1 MKFVKYLAIAFAG
14 VLMAS
19 CDEDFNDWASPITN
33 PEEEAITIPGYT
45 ATAAEGAVIDM
56 ANAPATVKVLTLA
69 GDALPEGFTLENIRL
84 KATPEGVENA
94 QTYEIDLENDGT
106 VATATLNSLTEEVF
120 GRRPV
125 ARTFNC
131 KVLVDAVKDGQA
143 VLINAGSIQIK
154 VTPTAPHISQHYYLI
169 GDIEGTSWG
178 PTVTTMPFK
187 HSDKDVYDDPVF
199 TITFP
204 VKEGDNYFAFIDD
217 VTVEKNDWAYVYACT
232 DGNGKNGET
241 GKICRRNEIDN
252 EGSFNVKVKGDA
264 KYVKMTINLMD
275 GTYKL
280 EKINSALYYEIGN
293 ESGWKTTNALCSPKL
308 DENYQGYYWLD
319 GEFKFKPL
327 PGTGT
332 DDWAGD
338 LEFAGDNKVAD
349 IPNGPNFTA
358 PKAGFYQINLDLNT
372 NTYSLVAINSI
383 TCVGVHNGWNEKD
396 EAQHMT
402 YNATEGCWELTTE
415 LKNGFKFAANDD
427 WTISWGGAKGNSEA
441 YDNLSQFDGKNLNV
455 PNGDGKYKI
464 QLYLSYEGANRVVLT
479 KQ

>member
-19 CDEDFNDWASPITN
+19 CDEDFNDWASPIKN
-33 PEEEAITIPGYT
+33 PEEVAITIPGYT

-106 VATATLNSLTEEVF
+106 VETETFNTLTQKVF
-120 GRRPV
+120 GLRPLQ
-125 ARTFNC
+125 RTFNC
-131 KVLVDAVKDGQA
+131 KVFVDAVKDGQA
-143 VLINAGSIQIK
+143 VLINAGSILVK
-154 VTPTAPHISQHYYLI
+154 VTPTPISKHFYLI
-169 GDIEGTSWG
+169 GDIAGTSWS
-178 PTVTTMPFK
+178 PTETSMPFN

-199 TITFP
+199 TLTFP
-204 VKEGDNYFAFIDD
+204 VNEGDNYFAFIDD
-217 VTVEKNDWAYVYACT
+217 VTVEKNDWAYVFACAE
-232 DGNGKNGET
+232 GKGKNGET
-241 GKICRRNEIDN
+241 GKICRRNALDN
-252 EGSFNVKVKGDA
+252 DGSFKVTVNGDA
-264 KYVKMTINLMD
+264 KYVKMTINLME
-275 GTYKL
+275 GTYKI
-280 EKINSALYYEIGN
+280 EKVNFALYYEIGN

-319 GEFKFKPL
+319 GEFKFKPQA
-327 PGTGT
+327 GT

-338 LEFAGDNKVAD
+338 LEFAGDNKVED

-383 TCVGVHNGWNEKD
+383 TCVGNHNGWNQKD

-402 YNATEGCWELTTE
+402 YNATEGCWELTTD
-415 LKNGFKFAANDD
+415 LTNGFKFAVNDD
-427 WTISWGGAKGNSEA
+427 WKISWGGADGNPEA
-441 YDNLSQFDGKNLNV
+441 YDNLTQFEGKDLNV

>member
-19 CDEDFNDWASPITN
+19 CDEDFNDWASPIKN
-33 PEEEAITIPGYT
+33 PEEVAITIPGYT

-106 VATATLNSLTEEVF
+106 VETETFNTLTQKVF
-120 GRRPV
+120 GLRPLQ
-125 ARTFNC
+125 RTFNC
-131 KVLVDAVKDGQA
+131 KVFVDAVKDGQA
-143 VLINAGSIQIK
+143 VLINAGSIQVK
-154 VTPTAPHISQHYYLI
+154 VTPTPISKHFYLI
-169 GDIEGTSWG
+169 GGIEGTSWD
-178 PTVTTMPFK
+178 PTVTTMPFN

-199 TITFP
+199 TLTFP
-204 VKEGDNYFAFIDD
+204 VNEGENWFAFIDD
-217 VTVEKNDWAYVYACT
+217 VTVEKNDWAYVFACAE
-232 DGNGKNGET
+232 GNGKNGET
-241 GKICRRNEIDN
+241 GKICRRNALNGD
-252 EGSFNVKVKGDA
+252 EGSFKVTVNGDA
-264 KYVKMTINLMD
+264 KYVKMTINLME
-275 GTYKL
+275 GTYKI
-280 EKINSALYYEIGN
+280 EKVNSALYYEIGN

-319 GEFKFKPL
+319 GEFKFKPQA
-327 PGTGT
+327 GI
-332 DDWAGD
+332 DDWTGD
-338 LEFAGDNKVAD
+338 LESAGDNKVAD

-383 TCVGVHNGWNEKD
+383 TCVGNHNKWNEKD
-396 EAQHMT
+396 AAQHMT
-402 YNATEGCWELTTE
+402 YNAAAGCWELTTD
-415 LKNGFKFAANDD
+415 LKNGFKFAANDE
-427 WTISWGGAKGNSEA
+427 WKISWGGAAGNSEA
-441 YDNLSQFDGKNLNV
+441 YDNLSQFDGKDLKV
-455 PNGDGKYKI
+455 PNGAGKYKI

>member
-33 PEEEAITIPGYT
+33 PEEVAITIPGYT

-106 VATATLNSLTEEVF
+106 VETETFNTLTQKVF
-120 GRRPV
+120 GLRPLQ
-125 ARTFNC
+125 RTFNC
-131 KVLVDAVKDGQA
+131 KVFVDAVKDGQA
-143 VLINAGSIQIK
+143 VLINAGSIQVK
-154 VTPTAPHISQHYYLI
+154 VTPTPISKHFYLI
-169 GDIEGTSWG
+169 GGIEGTSWS
-178 PTVTTMPFK
+178 PTETAMPFN

-199 TITFP
+199 TLTFP
-204 VKEGDNYFAFIDD
+204 VNEGENWFAFIDD
-217 VTVEKNDWAYVYACT
+217 VTVEKNDWAYVFACAE
-232 DGNGKNGET
+232 GNGKNGET
-241 GKICRRNEIDN
+241 GKICRRNAIDN
-252 EGSFNVKVKGDA
+252 EGSFKVTVNGDA
-264 KYVKMTINLMD
+264 KYVKMTINLME
-275 GTYKL
+275 GTYKI
-280 EKINSALYYEIGN
+280 EKVNSALYYEIGN

-319 GEFKFKPL
+319 GQFKFKPQA
-327 PGTGT
+327 GT
-332 DDWAGD
+332 DDWTGD
-338 LEFAGDNKVAD
+338 LEFAGDNKVED

-383 TCVGVHNGWNEKD
+383 TCVGEHNGWKLDDANC
-396 EAQHMT
+396 HMT
-402 YNATEGCWELTTE
+402 YNAAAGCWELTTE

-427 WTISWGGAKGNSEA
+427 RTISWGGAAGNPEA
-441 YDNLSQFDGKNLNV
+441 YDNLSQNNGENLNV

>member
-84 KATPEGVENA
+84 KATPGREC

-106 VATATLNSLTEEVF
+106 VATATLNSLTEKVF

-178 PTVTTMPFK
+178 PTVTAMPFK

-217 VTVEKNDWAYVYACT
+217 VTVEKNDWAYVYACAE
-232 DGNGKNGET
+232 GNGKNGET

-280 EKINSALYYEIGN
+280 EKINIALYYEIGN
-293 ESGWKTTNALCSPKL
+293 ESSWKTTNALCSPKL

-327 PGTGT
+327 PGTGK

-338 LEFAGDNKVAD
+338 LESAGDNKVED
-349 IPNGPNFTA
+349 IPNGPNFSA

-383 TCVGVHNGWNEKD
+383 TCVGVHNGWKQDDANC
-396 EAQHMT
+396 HMT
-402 YNATEGCWELTTE
+402 YNAAAGCWELTTE

-441 YDNLSQFDGKNLNV
+441 YDNLSQFDGKDLNV

>member
-120 GRRPV
+120 GRRHV

-169 GDIEGTSWG
+169 GDIAGTSWS
-178 PTVTTMPFK
+178 PTETAMPFK

-232 DGNGKNGET
+232 DGNGMNGET

-280 EKINSALYYEIGN
+280 EKINFALYYEIGN

-327 PGTGT
+327 PGTGKPY
-332 DDWAGD
+332 
-338 LEFAGDNKVAD
+338 FR
-349 IPNGPNFTA
+349 
-358 PKAGFYQINLDLNT
+358 NT
-372 NTYSLVAINSI
+372 II
-383 TCVGVHNGWNEKD
+383 
-396 EAQHMT
+396 
-402 YNATEGCWELTTE
+402 
-415 LKNGFKFAANDD
+415 
-427 WTISWGGAKGNSEA
+427 
-441 YDNLSQFDGKNLNV
+441 
-455 PNGDGKYKI
+455 
-464 QLYLSYEGANRVVLT
+464 
-479 KQ
+479 

>member
-19 CDEDFNDWASPITN
+19 CDEDFNDWASPIKN
-33 PEEEAITIPGYT
+33 PEEVAITIPGYT

-106 VATATLNSLTEEVF
+106 VESETFNTLTQKVF
-120 GRRPV
+120 GLRPLQ
-125 ARTFNC
+125 RTFNC
-131 KVLVDAVKDGQA
+131 KVFVDAVKDGQA
-143 VLINAGSIQIK
+143 VLINAGSIQVK
-154 VTPTAPHISQHYYLI
+154 VTPTPISKHFYLI
-169 GDIEGTSWG
+169 GGIEGTSWD
-178 PTVTTMPFK
+178 PTVTTMPFN

-199 TITFP
+199 TLTFP
-204 VKEGDNYFAFIDD
+204 VNEGENWFAFIDD
-217 VTVEKNDWAYVYACT
+217 VTVEKNDWAYVFACAE
-232 DGNGKNGET
+232 GNGKNGET
-241 GKICRRNEIDN
+241 GKICRRNALNGD
-252 EGSFNVKVKGDA
+252 EGSFKVTVNGDA
-264 KYVKMTINLMD
+264 KYVKMTINLME
-275 GTYKL
+275 GTYKI
-280 EKINSALYYEIGN
+280 EKVNSALYYEIGN

-308 DENYQGYYWLD
+308 DEKYQGYYWLD
-319 GEFKFKPL
+319 GQFKFKPQA
-327 PGTGT
+327 GT
-332 DDWAGD
+332 DDWTGD
-338 LEFAGDNKVAD
+338 LEFAGDNKVED

-383 TCVGVHNGWNEKD
+383 TCVGEHNGWKLDDANC
-396 EAQHMT
+396 HMT
-402 YNATEGCWELTTE
+402 YNAAAGCWELTTE

-427 WTISWGGAKGNSEA
+427 WTISWGGAAGNPEA

>member
-19 CDEDFNDWASPITN
+19 CDEDFNDWASPIKN
-33 PEEEAITIPGYT
+33 PEEVAITIPGYT

-106 VATATLNSLTEEVF
+106 VETATLNSLTEEVF

-154 VTPTAPHISQHYYLI
+154 VTPTPPHISQHYYLI

-204 VKEGDNYFAFIDD
+204 VKEGDNWFAFIDD

-232 DGNGKNGET
+232 DGNGENGET

-252 EGSFNVKVKGDA
+252 EGSFKVNVKGDA

-280 EKINSALYYEIGN
+280 EKINFALY
-293 ESGWKTTNALCSPKL
+293 
-308 DENYQGYYWLD
+308 
-319 GEFKFKPL
+319 
-327 PGTGT
+327 
-332 DDWAGD
+332 
-338 LEFAGDNKVAD
+338 
-349 IPNGPNFTA
+349 
-358 PKAGFYQINLDLNT
+358 
-372 NTYSLVAINSI
+372 
-383 TCVGVHNGWNEKD
+383 
-396 EAQHMT
+396 
-402 YNATEGCWELTTE
+402 
-415 LKNGFKFAANDD
+415 
-427 WTISWGGAKGNSEA
+427 
-441 YDNLSQFDGKNLNV
+441 
-455 PNGDGKYKI
+455 
-464 QLYLSYEGANRVVLT
+464 
-479 KQ
+479 

>member
-19 CDEDFNDWASPITN
+19 CDEDFNDWASPIKN
-33 PEEEAITIPGYT
+33 PEEVAITIPGYT

-106 VATATLNSLTEEVF
+106 VETATLNSLTEEVF

-178 PTVTTMPFK
+178 ANVTAMPFK

-204 VKEGDNYFAFIDD
+204 VKEGDNWFAFIDD

-232 DGNGKNGET
+232 DGNGENGET

-252 EGSFNVKVKGDA
+252 EGSFKVNVKGDA

-280 EKINSALYYEIGN
+280 EKINFALYYEIGN

-327 PGTGT
+327 PGTGS

-383 TCVGVHNGWNEKD
+383 TCVGKHNDWNEKD

-402 YNATEGCWELTTE
+402 YNATEGCWELTTK
-415 LKNGFKFAANDD
+415 LTNGFKFAANDD
-427 WTISWGGAKGNSEA
+427 WALSWGGADGNPEA
-441 YDNLSQFDGKNLNV
+441 YDNLTQFDGKDFNV
-455 PNGDGKYKI
+455 PNGDGTYKI

>member
-19 CDEDFNDWASPITN
+19 CDEDFNDWASPIKN
-33 PEEEAITIPGYT
+33 PEEKAITIPGYT

-106 VATATLNSLTEEVF
+106 VETETFNTLTQKVF
-120 GRRPV
+120 GLRPLQ
-125 ARTFNC
+125 RTFNC
-131 KVLVDAVKDGQA
+131 KVFVDAVKDGQA
-143 VLINAGSIQIK
+143 VLINAGSILVK
-154 VTPTAPHISQHYYLI
+154 VTPTPISKHFYLI
-169 GDIEGTSWG
+169 GDIAGTSWS
-178 PTVTTMPFK
+178 PTETSMPFN

-199 TITFP
+199 TLTFP
-204 VKEGDNYFAFIDD
+204 VNEGDNYFAFIDD
-217 VTVEKNDWAYVYACT
+217 VTVEKNDWAYVFACAE
-232 DGNGKNGET
+232 GNGKNGET
-241 GKICRRNEIDN
+241 GKICRRNALDN
-252 EGSFNVKVKGDA
+252 DGSFKVTVNGDA
-264 KYVKMTINLMD
+264 KYVKMTINLME
-275 GTYKL
+275 GTYKI
-280 EKINSALYYEIGN
+280 EKVNFALYYEIGN

-319 GEFKFKPL
+319 GEFKFKPQA
-327 PGTGT
+327 GT

-338 LEFAGDNKVAD
+338 LEFAGDNKVED

-358 PKAGFYQINLDLNT
+358 PKAGFYQINLDLTT

-383 TCVGVHNGWNEKD
+383 TCVGNHNGWDQKD
-396 EAQHMT
+396 AAQHMT
-402 YNATEGCWELTTE
+402 YNATEGCWELTTD
-415 LKNGFKFAANDD
+415 LTNGFKFAVNDD
-427 WTISWGGAKGNSEA
+427 WKISWGGAKGNPEA
-441 YDNLSQFDGKNLNV
+441 YDNLTQFDGKDLNV

>member
-19 CDEDFNDWASPITN
+19 CDEDFNDWASPIKN
-33 PEEEAITIPGYT
+33 PEEVAITIPGYT

-106 VATATLNSLTEEVF
+106 VETETFNTLTQKVF
-120 GRRPV
+120 GLRPLQ
-125 ARTFNC
+125 RTFNC
-131 KVLVDAVKDGQA
+131 KVFVDAVKDGQA
-143 VLINAGSIQIK
+143 VLINAGSILVK
-154 VTPTAPHISQHYYLI
+154 VTPTPISKHFYLI
-169 GDIEGTSWG
+169 GDIAGTSWS
-178 PTVTTMPFK
+178 PTETSMPFN

-199 TITFP
+199 TLTFP
-204 VKEGDNYFAFIDD
+204 VNEGDNYFAFIDD
-217 VTVEKNDWAYVYACT
+217 VTVEKNDWAYVFACAE
-232 DGNGKNGET
+232 GNGKNGET
-241 GKICRRNEIDN
+241 GKICRRNALDN
-252 EGSFNVKVKGDA
+252 DGSFKVTVNGDA
-264 KYVKMTINLMD
+264 KYVKMTINLME
-275 GTYKL
+275 GTYKI
-280 EKINSALYYEIGN
+280 EKVNFALYYEIGN

-308 DENYQGYYWLD
+308 DETYQGYYWLD
-319 GEFKFKPL
+319 GEFKFKPQA
-327 PGTGT
+327 GT
-332 DDWAGD
+332 DDWTGD
-338 LEFAGDNKVAD
+338 LEFAGDNKVED

-383 TCVGVHNGWNEKD
+383 TCVGNHNGWDQKD
-396 EAQHMT
+396 AAQHMT
-402 YNATEGCWELTTE
+402 YNATEGCWELTTD
-415 LKNGFKFAANDD
+415 LTNGFKFAVNDD
-427 WTISWGGAKGNSEA
+427 WKISWGGAKGNPEA
-441 YDNLSQFDGKNLNV
+441 YDNLTQFDGKDLNV

-464 QLYLSYEGANRVVLT
+464 QLYLSYEGANRLVLT

>member
-56 ANAPATVKVLTLA
+56 ANAPATVKVLTLD

-169 GDIEGTSWG
+169 GDIAGTSWG

-187 HSDKDVYDDPVF
+187 HSDKDVYPQ
-199 TITFP
+199 I
-204 VKEGDNYFAFIDD
+204 
-217 VTVEKNDWAYVYACT
+217 
-232 DGNGKNGET
+232 
-241 GKICRRNEIDN
+241 RN
-252 EGSFNVKVKGDA
+252 
-264 KYVKMTINLMD
+264 
-275 GTYKL
+275 
-280 EKINSALYYEIGN
+280 
-293 ESGWKTTNALCSPKL
+293 
-308 DENYQGYYWLD
+308 
-319 GEFKFKPL
+319 
-327 PGTGT
+327 
-332 DDWAGD
+332 
-338 LEFAGDNKVAD
+338 
-349 IPNGPNFTA
+349 
-358 PKAGFYQINLDLNT
+358 
-372 NTYSLVAINSI
+372 
-383 TCVGVHNGWNEKD
+383 
-396 EAQHMT
+396 
-402 YNATEGCWELTTE
+402 
-415 LKNGFKFAANDD
+415 
-427 WTISWGGAKGNSEA
+427 
-441 YDNLSQFDGKNLNV
+441 
-455 PNGDGKYKI
+455 
-464 QLYLSYEGANRVVLT
+464 
-479 KQ
+479 

>member
-56 ANAPATVKVLTLA
+56 ANAPATVKVLTLD

-106 VATATLNSLTEEVF
+106 VETETFNTLTQKVF
-120 GRRPV
+120 GLRPLQ
-125 ARTFNC
+125 RTFNC
-131 KVLVDAVKDGQA
+131 KVFVDAVKDGQA
-143 VLINAGSIQIK
+143 VLINAGSIQVK
-154 VTPTAPHISQHYYLI
+154 VTPTPISKHFYLI
-169 GDIEGTSWG
+169 GGIEGTSWS
-178 PTVTTMPFK
+178 PTETAMPFN
-187 HSDKDVYDDPVF
+187 HSDNDVYDDPVF
-199 TITFP
+199 TLTFP
-204 VKEGDNYFAFIDD
+204 VNEGENWFAFIDD
-217 VTVEKNDWAYVYACT
+217 VTVEKNDWAYVFACAE
-232 DGNGKNGET
+232 GNGKNGET
-241 GKICRRNEIDN
+241 GKICRRNAIDN
-252 EGSFNVKVKGDA
+252 EGSFKVTVNGDA
-264 KYVKMTINLMD
+264 KYVKMTINLME
-275 GTYKL
+275 GTYKI
-280 EKINSALYYEIGN
+280 EKVNFALYYEIGN

-319 GEFKFKPL
+319 GQFKFKPQA
-327 PGTGT
+327 GT
-332 DDWAGD
+332 DDWTGD
-338 LEFAGDNKVAD
+338 LEFAGDNKVED

-383 TCVGVHNGWNEKD
+383 TCVGVHNGWKQDDANC
-396 EAQHMT
+396 HMT
-402 YNATEGCWELTTE
+402 YNAAAGCWELTTE

-441 YDNLSQFDGKNLNV
+441 YDNLSQFDGKDLNV

>member
-19 CDEDFNDWASPITN
+19 CDEDFNDWASPIKN
-33 PEEEAITIPGYT
+33 PEEVAITIPGYT

-106 VATATLNSLTEEVF
+106 VETETFNTLTQKVF
-120 GRRPV
+120 GLRPLQ
-125 ARTFNC
+125 RTFNC
-131 KVLVDAVKDGQA
+131 KVFVDAVKDGQA
-143 VLINAGSIQIK
+143 VLINAGSILVK
-154 VTPTAPHISQHYYLI
+154 VTPTPISKHFYLI
-169 GDIEGTSWG
+169 GDIAGTSWS
-178 PTVTTMPFK
+178 PTETSMPFN

-199 TITFP
+199 TLTFP
-204 VKEGDNYFAFIDD
+204 VNEGDNYFAFIDD
-217 VTVEKNDWAYVYACT
+217 VTVEKNDWAYVFACAE
-232 DGNGKNGET
+232 GNGKNGET
-241 GKICRRNEIDN
+241 GKICRRNALDN
-252 EGSFNVKVKGDA
+252 DGSFKVTVNGDA
-264 KYVKMTINLMD
+264 KYVKMTINLME
-275 GTYKL
+275 GTYKI
-280 EKINSALYYEIGN
+280 EKVNFALYYEIGN

-319 GEFKFKPL
+319 GEFKFKPQA
-327 PGTGT
+327 GT

-338 LEFAGDNKVAD
+338 LEFAGDNKVED

-383 TCVGVHNGWNEKD
+383 TCVGNHNGWNQKD

-402 YNATEGCWELTTE
+402 YNATEGCWELTTD
-415 LKNGFKFAANDD
+415 LTNGFKFAANDD

-441 YDNLSQFDGKNLNV
+441 YDNLSQFDGKDLNV

>member
-106 VATATLNSLTEEVF
+106 VETETFNTLTQKVF
-120 GRRPV
+120 GLRPLQ
-125 ARTFNC
+125 RTFNC
-131 KVLVDAVKDGQA
+131 KVFVDAVKDGQA
-143 VLINAGSIQIK
+143 VLINAGSIQVK
-154 VTPTAPHISQHYYLI
+154 VTPTPISKHFYLI
-169 GDIEGTSWG
+169 GGIEGTSWS
-178 PTVTTMPFK
+178 PTETAMPFN

-199 TITFP
+199 TLTFP
-204 VKEGDNYFAFIDD
+204 VNEGENWFAFIDD
-217 VTVEKNDWAYVYACT
+217 VTVEKNEWAYVYACT
-232 DGNGKNGET
+232 DGNGENGET
-241 GKICRRNEIDN
+241 GKICRRNAIDN
-252 EGSFNVKVKGDA
+252 EGSFKVTVNGDA
-264 KYVKMTINLMD
+264 KYVKMTINLME
-275 GTYKL
+275 GTYKI
-280 EKINSALYYEIGN
+280 EKVNFALYYEIGN

-319 GEFKFKPL
+319 GQFKFKPQA
-327 PGTGT
+327 GT
-332 DDWAGD
+332 DDWTGD
-338 LEFAGDNKVAD
+338 LEFAGDNKVED

-383 TCVGVHNGWNEKD
+383 TCVGEHNGWKQDDANC
-396 EAQHMT
+396 HMT
-402 YNATEGCWELTTE
+402 YNAAAGCWELTTK
-415 LKNGFKFAANDD
+415 LTNGFKFAVNDD
-427 WTISWGGAKGNSEA
+427 WKLSWGGADGNSEA
-441 YDNLSQFDGKNLNV
+441 YDNLTQFDGQNLNV

>member
-56 ANAPATVKVLTLA
+56 ANAPATVKVLTLD

-84 KATPEGVENA
+84 KATTEGVENA

-106 VATATLNSLTEEVF
+106 VETATLNSLTEEVF

-169 GDIEGTSWG
+169 GGIEGTSWG

-204 VKEGDNYFAFIDD
+204 VKEGDNWFAFIDD
-217 VTVEKNDWAYVYACT
+217 VTVEKNDWAYVYACAE
-232 DGNGKNGET
+232 GNGNNGET

-252 EGSFNVKVKGDA
+252 EGSFKVNVKGDA

-275 GTYKL
+275 GTYKI
-280 EKINSALYYEIGN
+280 EKMNFALYYEIGN

-319 GEFKFKPL
+319 GEFKFKPQA
-327 PGTGT
+327 GT
-332 DDWAGD
+332 DDWSGD
-338 LEFAGDNKVAD
+338 LEFAGDNKVED

-383 TCVGVHNGWNEKD
+383 TCVGEHNDWKKD
-396 EAQHMT
+396 DANCHMT
-402 YNATEGCWELTTE
+402 YNAAAGCWELTTE

-427 WTISWGGAKGNSEA
+427 WTISWGGAAGNPEA

>member
-106 VATATLNSLTEEVF
+106 VETETFNTLTQKVF
-120 GRRPV
+120 GLRPLQ
-125 ARTFNC
+125 RTFNC

-143 VLINAGSIQIK
+143 VLINAGSILVK
-154 VTPTAPHISQHYYLI
+154 VTPTPISKHFYLI
-169 GDIEGTSWG
+169 GDIAGTSWS
-178 PTVTTMPFK
+178 PTEISMPFN

-199 TITFP
+199 TLTFP
-204 VKEGDNYFAFIDD
+204 VNEGENWFAFIDD
-217 VTVEKNDWAYVYACT
+217 VTVEKNDWAYVFACAE
-232 DGNGKNGET
+232 GNGKNGET
-241 GKICRRNEIDN
+241 GKICRRNALDN
-252 EGSFNVKVKGDA
+252 DGSFKVTVNGDA
-264 KYVKMTINLMD
+264 KYVKMTINLME
-275 GTYKL
+275 GTYKI
-280 EKINSALYYEIGN
+280 EKVNFALYYEIGN

-319 GEFKFKPL
+319 GEFKFKPQA
-327 PGTGT
+327 GT

-338 LEFAGDNKVAD
+338 LEFAGDNKVED

-358 PKAGFYQINLDLNT
+358 PKAGFYQINLDLTT

-383 TCVGVHNGWNEKD
+383 TCVGNHNGWKQDDANC
-396 EAQHMT
+396 HMT
-402 YNATEGCWELTTE
+402 YNAAAGCWELTTD
-415 LKNGFKFAANDD
+415 LTNGFKFAVNDD
-427 WTISWGGAKGNSEA
+427 WKISWGGADGNPEA
-441 YDNLSQFDGKNLNV
+441 YDNLTQFDGKDLNV

>member
-1 MKFVKYLAIAFAG
+1 
-14 VLMAS
+14 
-19 CDEDFNDWASPITN
+19 
-33 PEEEAITIPGYT
+33 
-45 ATAAEGAVIDM
+45 
-56 ANAPATVKVLTLA
+56 
-69 GDALPEGFTLENIRL
+69 
-84 KATPEGVENA
+84 
-94 QTYEIDLENDGT
+94 
-106 VATATLNSLTEEVF
+106 
-120 GRRPV
+120 
-125 ARTFNC
+125 
-131 KVLVDAVKDGQA
+131 
-143 VLINAGSIQIK
+143 
-154 VTPTAPHISQHYYLI
+154 
-169 GDIEGTSWG
+169 
-178 PTVTTMPFK
+178 MPFK

-204 VKEGDNYFAFIDD
+204 VKEGDNWFAFIDD

-232 DGNGKNGET
+232 DGNGENGET

-252 EGSFNVKVKGDA
+252 EGSFKVNVKGDA

-280 EKINSALYYEIGN
+280 EKINFALYYEIGN

-327 PGTGT
+327 PGTGK

-383 TCVGVHNGWNEKD
+383 TCVGVHNGWKLDDANC
-396 EAQHMT
+396 HMT
-402 YNATEGCWELTTE
+402 YNAAAGCWELTTE

-441 YDNLSQFDGKNLNV
+441 YDNLSQFDGKDLNV